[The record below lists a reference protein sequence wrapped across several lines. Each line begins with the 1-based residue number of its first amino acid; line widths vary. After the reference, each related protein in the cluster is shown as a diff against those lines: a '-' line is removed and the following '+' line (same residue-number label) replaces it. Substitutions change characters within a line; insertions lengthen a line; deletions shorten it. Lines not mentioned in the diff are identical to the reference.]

1 MHVSL
6 DGFAATPDR
15 GLNWIHL
22 DEGVF
27 DYADNQ
33 TDNADTALYGR
44 VTYELMDN
52 YWPTAADEP
61 GASKHDIHHSAWYNN
76 VEKVVLSRTMKDT
89 HAKNARF
96 IGENVPA
103 EIQKLKEKSG
113 KNIIMFGSPG
123 TVRSLLRDRLID
135 ELWLFINPV
144 ILGEGI
150 PYLRDAKVH
159 IKLELISSKTFSSGL
174 VCVQYITK

>member
-1 MHVSL
+1 MHVSV
-6 DGFAATPDR
+6 DGLAATPDR
-15 GLNWIHL
+15 QLSWVHL

-27 DYADNQ
+27 DYADDQ

-44 VTYELMDN
+44 ITYELMDS

-61 GASKHDIHHSAWYNN
+61 GATKHDIHHSAWYNN
-76 VEKVVLSRTMKDT
+76 VEKVVLSRTIKNA
-89 HAKNARF
+89 HAKNTRF
-96 IGENVPA
+96 ISENVPA

-123 TVRSLLRDRLID
+123 TVRSLLPDNLID

-144 ILGEGI
+144 ILGKGI
-150 PYLRDAKVH
+150 PYLQDVKTH
-159 IKLELISSKTFSSGL
+159 TKLELVSSKTFPSGL
-174 VCVQYITK
+174 ICAHYITK